1 MNRIRALEHRVRN
14 IEMRNFSV
22 ESNKDW
28 ETSFTRR
35 VLLAIFTYFSV
46 GIYMYYINIPNP
58 WINSIVPALAFLLST
73 LPHPIFKEAWL
84 RSRK

>member
-73 LPHPIFKEAWL
+73 LTLPIFKEAWL